1 LIHIAMKLWGCCC
14 CCCCCCVVFALLVS

>member
-14 CCCCCCVVFALLVS
+14 CCVVFALLVS